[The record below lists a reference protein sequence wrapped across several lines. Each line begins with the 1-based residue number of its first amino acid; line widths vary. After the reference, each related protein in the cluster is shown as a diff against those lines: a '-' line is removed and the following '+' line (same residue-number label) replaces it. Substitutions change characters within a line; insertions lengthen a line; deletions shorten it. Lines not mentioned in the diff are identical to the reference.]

1 MESLANE
8 RGFEWQ
14 VELGADRGNPNVPPQ
29 VLAQAFQLPQPGAG
43 ESQLD
48 YAFLP
53 GGDAVVIE
61 LSRVSAGELDS
72 MNAAD
77 RERLA
82 QQLRS
87 EYGGLLDAE
96 YRNGLRASAEINVM

>member
-1 MESLANE
+1 M
-8 RGFEWQ
+8 
-14 VELGADRGNPNVPPQ
+14 
-29 VLAQAFQLPQPGAG
+29 
-43 ESQLD
+43 D